1 MGRLWLLVVSGCTGF
16 VSTHTQPRPRL
27 VAPLST
33 ATVSTARPTLR
44 FSLPPPLVQPQVEL
58 CARRACDG
66 ALLPATVDSSGTSAT
81 PDSDL
86 APGLWYW
93 RVRSGSTVSAV
104 WQLYVQPTGGAETSW
119 GSRLDL
125 NGDGFDELA
134 IGAPDSIILD
144 TNQNAGRVYFYSG
157 SRDGPDPA
165 QPLILDGPDGG
176 GQFGQSLASVDF
188 DGDGFAD
195 LAVGAPTRVI
205 SDQLQGSIYVYRG
218 GPNGLERPAAFVLTG
233 SGFVTEGLGWS
244 LDCAG
249 DFNGDGYGDLVAGA
263 PTTLIADQVRSGEAF
278 IFFGGPAEQQATMP
292 LNPEQNLNESIGLAV
307 AGGGDIDGDG
317 LSDVI
322 VGAPA
327 AETSTGRAFAYYITG
342 SAHRLQ
348 ASPPPLARFGIAM
361 AQLGDLDGDGRV
373 DFAVSAIN
381 EGSGRVYRYSGATD
395 PVLTG
400 ILDAPDPG
408 KSDFGSTLA
417 AADYDGDGK
426 NDLVVAATCA
436 PGDNQACPG
445 AVFLLLG
452 GTLTRVAAPAG
463 ITQYGVA
470 LSTGDLD
477 GDGHPDLTVGASETN
492 QQLGRVDWYRNGNGA
507 PRIFNGV
514 DVGGRFGFAVR

>member
-16 VSTHTQPRPRL
+16 VASNTPPRPRL

-33 ATVSTARPTLR
+33 STVSTARPTLR
-44 FSLPPPLVQPQVEL
+44 FSLPPPLVHPQVEL

-66 ALLPATVDSSGTSAT
+66 TLLSATVDASGTQAT

-93 RVRSGSTVSAV
+93 RVRSGSAVSAV

-119 GSRLDL
+119 GSQLDL
-125 NGDGFDELA
+125 NGDGFAELA
-134 IGAPDSIILD
+134 IGAPEAIFDSS
-144 TNQNAGRVYFYSG
+144 QSAGRVYLYRG
-157 SRDGPDPA
+157 GRDGPDPA
-165 QPLILDGPDGG
+165 HPLILDGPDGG

-205 SDQLQGSIYVYRG
+205 DSQLQGSVYVYLG
-218 GPNGLERPAAFVLTG
+218 GPDGLQLAAAFVLNG
-233 SGFVTEGLGWS
+233 AGFITEGLGWS

-249 DFNGDGYGDLVAGA
+249 DINGDGYGDLVAGA
-263 PTTLIADQVRSGEAF
+263 PTTVVEGGVRSGEAF
-278 IFFGGPAEQQATMP
+278 IFLGGPAAQQATMP
-292 LNPEQNLNESIGLAV
+292 LNPEENAHESIGLAV

-317 LSDVI
+317 LTDVL

-327 AETSTGRAFAYYITG
+327 AQNSAGRAFAYYIKGT
-342 SAHRLQ
+342 AHLLR
-348 ASPPPLARFGIAM
+348 ASPPPLAKFGIAM
-361 AQLGDLDGDGRV
+361 AQLGDLDGDGRA

-381 EGSGRVYRYSGATD
+381 QGSGRVYRFSGAIE

-400 ILDAPDPG
+400 FLDTPDPG
-408 KSDFGSTLA
+408 KTDFGATLA

-436 PGDNQACPG
+436 PGNNVDCPG

-452 GTLTRVAAPAG
+452 GALNRIPAPAG
-463 ITQYGVA
+463 AAGFGIS

-477 GDGHPDLTVGASETN
+477 GDGHPDLTVGSSDTN
-492 QQLGRVDWYRNGNGA
+492 QQLGRVDWYPNGNGA

-514 DVGGRFGFAVR
+514 DVGGRFGFALR